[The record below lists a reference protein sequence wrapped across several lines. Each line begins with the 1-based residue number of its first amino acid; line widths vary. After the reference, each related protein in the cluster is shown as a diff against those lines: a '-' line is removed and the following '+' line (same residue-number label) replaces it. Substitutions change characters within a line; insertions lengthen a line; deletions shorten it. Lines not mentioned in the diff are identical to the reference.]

1 MSTPGRSSGV
11 ALIDGK
17 VCSLEALWKG
27 EDNQDNVNQDELLLA
42 LLKGRRDSHIVFW

>member
-1 MSTPGRSSGV
+1 MGLRGM

-17 VCSLEALWKG
+17 ICSLEALWKG
-27 EDNQDNVNQDELLLA
+27 AENQDRCLNQDELLLA